1 MYCVHISSVMT
12 EMISIV
18 RELLDRGISINFYMF
33 HGGTS
38 FGFMN
43 GAVDLGTYKPQTS
56 SYGSVVL
63 IFMTTETIYTT
74 IQKFVVTEIFFFEGN

>member
-1 MYCVHISSVMT
+1 MT

-33 HGGTS
+33 HGGTN

-43 GAVDLGTYKPQTS
+43 GAVDLGSYKPETS

-63 IFMTTETIYTT
+63 IFMSTGTIIMY
-74 IQKFVVTEIFFFEGN
+74 ILKG